1 MKILELRFKNLNSL
15 YGEWLLDFTVP
26 EFSANGIFAITGPT
40 GAGKST
46 ILDAIC
52 LALYGATPRLGRIT
66 AKSNEIMSRQTG
78 DCFAEVTFESASGR
92 FRCHWSQHRA
102 RKKSAG
108 KLAQSRH
115 EIADAVSGQ
124 ILESK
129 KRDVA
134 RVIEKHTGMDFDRFT
149 RSALLAQGGFAA
161 FLQATPDKRA
171 PVLEQI
177 TGTKIY
183 SEISQKVHE
192 RYREEKNSL
201 ELLQAQLQGIE
212 LLTDEQV
219 SIRNRE
225 LAEKEKI
232 RIKLAADQEQTG
244 KLLHWLLTI
253 ETLKSELDELS
264 RDKDRVNKAVA
275 AFAPERDRLD
285 LAQKAVR
292 LDGVFAPLSVLR
304 QQQKQEQKD
313 LVAAEKNLPQL
324 QQALERQEVSLE
336 KAGQAK
342 KEAKEAQKK
351 GLRLV
356 QEVRGLDLQI
366 QEKTKT
372 QAIAA
377 AEYNKSTTEH
387 ERQQA
392 GKQKILN
399 SRQEE
404 QKKLE
409 EADAYLKEH
418 VSDETLATG
427 LGGMTEQLDRL
438 KFFAEEIASKKKTL
452 SQQQKLLAKK
462 TQHLKEWKQKSTS
475 CAKAYESAL
484 ANYQASRNQLESLLK
499 GRLLREYRAELENLS
514 KEMMYLQRISSLEEE
529 RKRLEDGAPC
539 PLCGSLDHP
548 FVAGNIP
555 QFSEKEQERDK
566 LARFV
571 EAAEERAE
579 KSRAEERKKQEAESR
594 LAEAEK
600 QLQLAGQSRD
610 EAERS
615 GVRLSA
621 EMDILCK
628 QLSAARQTVLAGLQ
642 PLGIDRVSEKE
653 IDTLLQELGN
663 RQDKYQEH
671 KKSADEIAR
680 KITGLNSEI
689 KVFDSHL
696 VSIKA
701 TLGEKKAALE
711 GLTRELDLLKEK
723 RGKIFGKKDPEHQE
737 HLLEKAVQAAERKEQ
752 SAQQERER
760 ISREITVAASRV
772 EALQSNIAS
781 RKPELQSLEKR
792 FMSGYVTAGFADE
805 QVFLQA
811 RISAEEI
818 NKLEQQA
825 QELAAQQ
832 AETATRLAERKSRL
846 LKEEEKQCTDA
857 SPEEL
862 NRRNEELRASLEAIA
877 EETGAIKQ
885 TLARNIEAREKLK
898 HGQQKIED
906 QKRECARWEKL
917 HALIGSAD
925 GKKYRNFAQGITF
938 ELMVSHANRQL
949 AEMTDR
955 YLLIRDAREP
965 LELNVIDNY
974 QAGEVRSTKNLSG
987 GESFIVS
994 LALALGLSKMASR
1007 RVRVDS
1013 LFLDEGFGTL
1023 DEDALE
1029 TALETLSTLQQDGK
1043 LIGII
1048 SHVSALKERIATRIN
1063 ILPVSGGR
1071 SCVTGPGCKGIS
1083 H

>member
-15 YGEWLLDFTVP
+15 YGEWLLDFTAP

-66 AKSNEIMSRQTG
+66 ARANEIMSRQTG

-92 FRCHWSQHRA
+92 FRCYWSQHRA
-102 RKKSAG
+102 RKKAAG

-115 EIADAVSGQ
+115 EIADAVSGR

-149 RSALLAQGGFAA
+149 RSILLAQGGFAA

-219 SIRNRE
+219 SVHKRE

-244 KLLHWLLTI
+244 KLLHWLRTI
-253 ETLKSELDELS
+253 ETLTRGLAELS

-275 AFAPERDRLD
+275 AFEPERNRLD
-285 LAQKAVR
+285 LAQKAAR
-292 LDGVFAPLSVLR
+292 LDGVFATLSALR
-304 QQQKQEQKD
+304 LQQKQDQKE
-313 LVAAEKNLPQL
+313 LIAAEKNLPQL
-324 QQALERQEVSLE
+324 QQAFKQQVASLE

-356 QEVRGLDLQI
+356 QEVRALDLQI

-372 QAIAA
+372 QAVAA
-377 AEYNKSTTEH
+377 AEYNKSKSER

-399 SRQEE
+399 SRKEQE
-404 QKKLE
+404 KKLE
-409 EADAYLKEH
+409 EAESYLRAH
-418 VSDETLATG
+418 ASDEMLATG

-438 KFFAEEIASKKKTL
+438 KFFAEEIASKKNIL
-452 SQQQKLLAKK
+452 SQQQKQLAQK
-462 TQHLKEWKQKSTS
+462 TQHCKEWKQKSVS
-475 CAKAYESAL
+475 CAKTYESAL
-484 ANYQASRNQLESLLK
+484 ANYQESRQQLESLLK

-529 RKRLEDGAPC
+529 RKRLDDGSPC

-555 QFSEKEQERDK
+555 QFSEKEQKRDK

-571 EAAEERAE
+571 EAAEELAE
-579 KSRAEERKKQEAESR
+579 KSRAEERKKQEAESK

-600 QLQLAGQSRD
+600 QLQLAGQARD
-610 EAERS
+610 DAERADA
-615 GVRLSA
+615 RLS
-621 EMDILCK
+621 DDLDRLCK
-628 QLSAARQTVLAGLQ
+628 QLSAARKTVLIGLQ
-642 PLGIDRVSEKE
+642 PLGIDQVSEKE
-653 IDTLLQELGN
+653 IDTLLQDLRG
-663 RQDKYQEH
+663 RHHKYQEH

-689 KVFDSHL
+689 KVFDSQL
-696 VSIKA
+696 VSIKV
-701 TLGEKKAALE
+701 TLGEKMKVLE
-711 GLTRELDLLKEK
+711 GLNLELGLLKEK
-723 RGKIFGKKDPEHQE
+723 RGKIFGKKDLEHQE
-737 HLLEKAVQAAERKEQ
+737 QLLEKAVQAAEKKEQ

-772 EALQSNIAS
+772 EALQSSIAA
-781 RKPELQSLEKR
+781 RKPELKSFEKR
-792 FMSGYVTAGFADE
+792 FMSGCVTAGFADE
-805 QVFLQA
+805 QAFLQA
-811 RISAEEI
+811 QINAEEI
-818 NKLEQQA
+818 KKLEQQA
-825 QELAAQQ
+825 KKLAAQQ
-832 AETATRLAERKSRL
+832 ADTATRLAERKSRL
-846 LKEEEKQCTDA
+846 LKEEEKQRTDA

-862 NRRNEELRASLEAIA
+862 NRRNEELRASLEAIG

-898 HGQQKIED
+898 HGQKKIED

-955 YLLIRDAREP
+955 YLLIRDDREP

-1023 DEDALE
+1023 DEEALE

-1063 ILPVSGGR
+1063 ILPVSGGK
-1071 SCVTGPGCKGIS
+1071 SCVTGPGCKEIS